1 MVGEVS
7 DLARKGALRV
17 GVALQIN
24 VGVAVQVERR
34 QPIYVLAQHWLP
46 RLVQEEHLR
55 AMPVLQDSLLHII
68 THRSRQHRLF
78 KS

>member
-34 QPIYVLAQHWLP
+34 QPVYVLAQHRLP

-55 AMPVLQDSLLHII
+55 ADAGA
-68 THRSRQHRLF
+68 SRLTTAYYHTPILPT
-78 KS
+78 